1 MKFKGI
7 IISILIVLLVLYITN
22 PTKSEFNEYV
32 STEVVDILEENGL
45 ESNSFIEQLLTSIVS
60 EGGGKASDI
69 FFNRKDYQ
77 IFSIYEV
84 EGMSFDYKYIGIFR
98 KFIQIDNSIDISKIN
113 NMFADIKNIFDEKE
127 ILKEDYYQTLSFS
140 ISSPSEVT
148 VEINPTSGPDIE
160 YFIFDEENHQKWL
173 EFLDGSRDAEDI
185 RAIQREINNL
195 KSHKE
200 SFTLET
206 GNWYLIVDNTD
217 NGTIHPPM
225 NLEDDVSE
233 YTIKV
238 SSKKI

>member
-1 MKFKGI
+1 MKFKVI

-84 EGMSFDYKYIGIFR
+84 EGMNFDYKYIGIFR

-113 NMFADIKNIFDEKE
+113 NMFADIKNIFDERK
-127 ILKEDYYQTLSFS
+127 ILEEDYYSTLSFS
-140 ISSPSEVT
+140 INSTSKIT
-148 VEINPTSGPDIE
+148 VEINPISGPDIE
-160 YFIFDEENHQKWL
+160 YFIFDEENHQRWL
-173 EFLDGSRDAEDI
+173 EYKEGNNDGENI
-185 RAIQREINNL
+185 KVMHREINDL

-200 SFTLET
+200 SFTLSP

-217 NGTIHPPM
+217 EGSVYPPM
-225 NLEDDVSE
+225 NFNDDVSE
-233 YTIKV
+233 FTIKV